1 MEKKLLLLGTLRSHE
16 MHGYQFNE
24 MLSQSVGIPI
34 KLTKPNAY
42 KLLKKMEQDG
52 WITYRE
58 EQVGNRPP
66 RRVYQI
72 TDAGEVVFQEMLRE
86 SLAAYSSPEFP
97 STVAFNFLEL
107 LPDDEAVVLLQQR
120 REKVITLFD
129 EIDGV
134 PVEMREAHRGVE
146 YLYRFYQT
154 EIEWLDEMIAR
165 LSGVWHET

>member
-34 KLTKPNAY
+34 KLTKSNAY
-42 KLLKKMEQDG
+42 KLLSKMEQDG

-66 RRVYQI
+66 RRVYKI
-72 TDAGEVVFQEMLRE
+72 TEKGEVVFQNMLRD
-86 SLAAYSSPEFP
+86 SLSAYSGPEFP
-97 STVAFNFLEL
+97 TTVGFNFLEL
-107 LPDDEAVVLLQQR
+107 LPTDETVALLQQR
-120 REKVITLFD
+120 REKVISLHD
-129 EIDGV
+129 EMAEI
-134 PVEMREAHRGVE
+134 PIEMREAHMSIE

-154 EIEWLDEMIAR
+154 EIEWLDEVIAR
-165 LSGVWHET
+165 LNES